1 MDNTTRRIGDVIL
14 SIENGLICKGE
25 AMYHLRTLRN
35 EIVDGHIDGECRD
48 LINHVYA
55 AIALVE
61 DNFKCSP
68 NATGA

>member
-1 MDNTTRRIGDVIL
+1 MNNVSRRIGDVIL

-35 EIVDGHIDGECRD
+35 EIVDTHTEGECRD
-48 LINHVYA
+48 LIDHIYA

-61 DNFKCSP
+61 DNFRFSP
-68 NATGA
+68 GAAGA